1 MGQDGE
7 DRKDDG
13 PDVTIELGRRRLGR
27 RVLHGRHRR
36 RPGVRVEPGGLR
48 QPEAFRKEIRA
59 AVRYERG
66 LVVKAAALLVL
77 IAVLIVL
84 RTLYFA

>member
-1 MGQDGE
+1 
-7 DRKDDG
+7 
-13 PDVTIELGRRRLGR
+13 VT
-27 RVLHGRHRR
+27 
-36 RPGVRVEPGGLR
+36 VEPGGLR
-48 QPEAFRKEIRA
+48 QTEVSRGRRPEVLWEHQPEAFRKEIRA
-59 AVRYERG
+59 ALRYERG